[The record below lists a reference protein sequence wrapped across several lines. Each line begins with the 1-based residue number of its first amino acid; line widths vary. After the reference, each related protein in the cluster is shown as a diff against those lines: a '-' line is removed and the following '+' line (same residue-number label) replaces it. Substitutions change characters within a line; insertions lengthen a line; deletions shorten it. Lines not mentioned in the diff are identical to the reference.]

1 MVNYSLS
8 SPLAP
13 QRVRFAPQNRLLES
27 AECKEKNGELKK
39 AHGLHR
45 AESRGLFA
53 MRLQMYFTA
62 FTANVKRIVKM
73 QEIAM

>member
-27 AECKEKNGELKK
+27 AECTGYHRDELW
-39 AHGLHR
+39 
-45 AESRGLFA
+45 S
-53 MRLQMYFTA
+53 
-62 FTANVKRIVKM
+62 
-73 QEIAM
+73 

>member
-27 AECKEKNGELKK
+27 AECNFFEIHSKIATFCKTYIPFIDVAGQIIKKILKE
-39 AHGLHR
+39 
-45 AESRGLFA
+45 
-53 MRLQMYFTA
+53 
-62 FTANVKRIVKM
+62 V
-73 QEIAM
+73 

>member
-27 AECKEKNGELKK
+27 AECSQLKQGRK
-39 AHGLHR
+39 RPQKQTPSGPN
-45 AESRGLFA
+45 EYYFA
-53 MRLQMYFTA
+53 TIFTI
-62 FTANVKRIVKM
+62 FFGT
-73 QEIAM
+73 

>member
-27 AECKEKNGELKK
+27 AECNSL
-39 AHGLHR
+39 ACID
-45 AESRGLFA
+45 FV
-53 MRLQMYFTA
+53 M
-62 FTANVKRIVKM
+62 
-73 QEIAM
+73 